1 MSPEQPL
8 LRLHSGP
15 HKHLH
20 TSTEINTHTYTK
32 NYITLNRP
40 VLENNGLSW
49 AIFIR
54 WVFINRLRD
63 IDFAPLWFT
72 VWRARVS
79 EYWWSQ
85 HWSNV
90 LIKDNQSADHSW
102 LKYVT
107 EGLTWLWFMGQL
119 LSCVSRQFLTACLHS
134 QETIHDW
141 FCNLSFGG
149 TSCISFWK
157 PTFLPP
163 SWWCYPGFRFGSL
176 LIRFLRELALVR
188 SSPGQV
194 LRTRCLLMF
203 AGSL

>member
-1 MSPEQPL
+1 MS
-8 LRLHSGP
+8 
-15 HKHLH
+15 
-20 TSTEINTHTYTK
+20 
-32 NYITLNRP
+32 
-40 VLENNGLSW
+40 
-49 AIFIR
+49 A
-54 WVFINRLRD
+54 RLRD
-63 IDFAPLWFT
+63 ADFAPLWFT

-85 HWSNV
+85 HWSNA
-90 LIKDNQSADHSW
+90 LIKEDIKKTTQMWGLGKSTPVNSMPGNTEVLCGNQSAVHSW

-119 LSCVSRQFLTACLHS
+119 LSCVSRQFLTSCLHF

-149 TSCISFWK
+149 TSCISYWK
-157 PTFLPP
+157 PTFLPL
-163 SWWCYPGFRFGSL
+163 SWWCYPGFHFGSL
-176 LIRFLRELALVR
+176 LIRFLREPALVR

-194 LRTRCLLMF
+194 LRTRCSLMF